1 MTKYKYWN
9 VSYGIGQHNCALNYF
24 HFPYFELIHT
34 HTHPSMYF
42 QHTHTHQCIFRNP
55 SMYFQHTHMF
65 KPFASHMRSHHF
77 STHVHQSNTHTF
89 TPFQDTH
96 TGLTHPSM
104 YFQTPINVFS
114 AHTHV

>member
-42 QHTHTHQCIFRNP
+42 QTPINV
-55 SMYFQHTHMF
+55 
-65 KPFASHMRSHHF
+65 F
-77 STHVHQSNTHTF
+77 STH
-89 TPFQDTH
+89 
-96 TGLTHPSM
+96 THPSM